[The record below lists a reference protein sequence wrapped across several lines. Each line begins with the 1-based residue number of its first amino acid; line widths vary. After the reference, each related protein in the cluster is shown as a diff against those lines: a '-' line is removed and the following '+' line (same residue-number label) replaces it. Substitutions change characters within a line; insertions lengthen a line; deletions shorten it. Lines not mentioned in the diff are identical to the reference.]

1 MSKVFWQ
8 AKIWG
13 LLHDPVFKALHDDS
27 GRGRNSE
34 WQQLAVM
41 QDWVEHGLNPETA
54 KGGAM
59 RQMKLADFIT
69 SASDRSAIGNL
80 SVSVDY
86 AEAGNRELGL
96 KISHLLSGKLTDLK
110 LQTEQH
116 DRVSS
121 SSRLDFL
128 TGKEAD
134 LFKSSKIRDRDGELK
149 SITEIEDPQ
158 KLFWWLW
165 RCLPIAACKTMG
177 DDEAL
182 LLMPAETRIPDA
194 SIWSHTSLT
203 AAIAGALTGFDLTL
217 ADLLPSEQP

>member
-13 LLHDPVFKALHDDS
+13 LLHDPVFKALHDNS

-41 QDWVEHGLNPETA
+41 QDWVTNGLNPETA
-54 KGGAM
+54 KAGAM
-59 RQMKLADFIT
+59 KQMKLADFIT

-96 KISHLLSGKLTDLK
+96 KISHLLSGKLTDFK
-110 LQTEQH
+110 LQTEEH

-182 LLMPAETRIPDA
+182 LLMPAVFKCKFR
-194 SIWSHTSLT
+194 S
-203 AAIAGALTGFDLTL
+203 G
-217 ADLLPSEQP
+217 